1 MGLLMNTK
9 YKYIEQ
15 NKIYLFCYHWMRW
28 HSWLGVQHRIWLYR
42 FLSGAAFT
50 FSRNHIGS
58 WHLPLSLNTRCI
70 GTFHSC
76 SRSGFWSSRAAVT
89 SWFAAN
95 FFPFDGASF
104 ASGDSLACT
113 GMIHEHYCANIGC
126 LINEWN
132 IFLITLHFE
141 GKFSLLMCQ
150 KQNFNTLTPSYD
162 SPTKYFLSI
171 FQKFLQI

>member
-76 SRSGFWSSRAAVT
+76 SSRSGFWSSRAAVT

-113 GMIHEHYCANIGC
+113 GMIHEHYCANVGC
-126 LINEWN
+126 LINKWKS
-132 IFLITLHFE
+132 LHFR
-141 GKFSLLMCQ
+141 LLMRQ

-162 SPTKYFLSI
+162 APAKYVLFL
-171 FQKFLQI
+171 FQNLLQK

>member
-1 MGLLMNTK
+1 
-9 YKYIEQ
+9 
-15 NKIYLFCYHWMRW
+15 MRW

-58 WHLPLSLNTRCI
+58 WHLPLSLNTRCV

-76 SRSGFWSSRAAVT
+76 SSRSGFWSSRAAVT

-113 GMIHEHYCANIGC
+113 GMIHEHYCANVGC
-126 LINEWN
+126 LINKWKS
-132 IFLITLHFE
+132 LHFR
-141 GKFSLLMCQ
+141 LLMRQ

-162 SPTKYFLSI
+162 APAKYVLSL
-171 FQKFLQI
+171 FQIFLQK